1 MTTNSDDDRR
11 VRRTRR
17 QLQAALKTLLSTKPY
32 EKIKVS
38 ELVQEADIARTTFYK
53 HYETKDHLLFSL
65 YDDIFKVFQ
74 EEVLAE
80 FEAGSANDYLL
91 MTRFFQLW
99 ALHAETFALLIDAGL
114 DLLLLNHIRQFL
126 EQTLVH
132 LRRIEE
138 SRSIVAEDSHF
149 APYAIDSTAGSLFMV
164 LKRWVQEGMVI
175 PVEDLAQF
183 FDDYAAFARQW
194 LEQSV
199 SKL

>member
-1 MTTNSDDDRR
+1 MTTNSDGDRR

-17 QLQAALKTLLSTKPY
+17 QLQAALKTLLATKPY
-32 EKIKVS
+32 ENIKVS

-65 YDDIFKVFQ
+65 YDDVFRIFQ

-99 ALHAETFALLIDAGL
+99 AVHAETFALLIDAGL

-126 EQTLVH
+126 ERTRAQMREV
-132 LRRIEE
+132 EGGE
-138 SRSIVAEDSHF
+138 SIVGEGSDF
-149 APYAIDSTAGSLFMV
+149 ALYVIDSTAGSLFMV
-164 LKRWVQEGMVI
+164 LKRWVQEGMMI
-175 PVEDLAQF
+175 PVEDLGQF
-183 FDDYAAFARQW
+183 FGDYSAFARQ
-194 LEQSV
+194 
-199 SKL
+199 KLKQ